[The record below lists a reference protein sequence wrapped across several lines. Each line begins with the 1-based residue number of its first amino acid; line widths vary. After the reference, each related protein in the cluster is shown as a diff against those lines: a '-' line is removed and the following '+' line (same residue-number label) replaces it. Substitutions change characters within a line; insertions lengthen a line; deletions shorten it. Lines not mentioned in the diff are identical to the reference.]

1 MLIIVFGIV
10 PVSELAIM
18 HILPGFNL
26 CASFFSLFEG
36 SFKDFP
42 ANLRI
47 SPFNYQRLFK
57 PVRLR
62 IKAEGDYSVKPFD
75 LSHRAVGKSEK
86 RCSYHPGILVKGRKV
101 MSLLSTA

>member
-1 MLIIVFGIV
+1 MLIIAFGIV
-10 PVSELAIM
+10 LVSELAII

-36 SFKDFP
+36 SFKDSPF
-42 ANLRI
+42 NSHI

-57 PVRLR
+57 PVQLR
-62 IKAEGDYSVKPFD
+62 IEAEGDYPVQTLD

-86 RCSYHPGILVKGRKV
+86 RCSYHPGILVKGRQV
-101 MSLLSTA
+101 MSLFPTA